1 MGDVDREEE
10 HTMDETKTLAG
21 KCMQIELKT
30 LPEST
35 VDRAKYFL
43 LDYIGVAARGALSD
57 SSKPVHTLVT
67 DLNATGKGA
76 VIIGTPLRAT
86 PTYAAIAN
94 GAAAHS
100 LEMDD
105 VTNEASLHPGVAI
118 MSAAFDAGYLGNAS
132 GGQFIE
138 AVVAGY
144 EVMIRLGICLNPSA
158 HYKQGFHP
166 TATCGTFGSAIA
178 AGKLLGLNRAEMV
191 NALGIAGSQTAGSM
205 EFLTGGAYTKRLHP
219 GWAAHAGI
227 IAALLAK
234 QGFTG
239 PDTIIEGQSGFLKAY
254 SPQSDLSKLFNDWGR
269 PYKIEQTSIKPHSCC
284 RYKQGPLDCILEIMR
299 RQSLKPKDIET
310 VTIAVLKTGVPI
322 VAEPKEVKY
331 NPKSVVDAQFSM
343 PFGAAVAILNGKATL
358 NEYVEKNLKDPAVR
372 EMMARVVCVQDDEIE
387 REFPK
392 KWPARVS
399 IKTKNGKEYST
410 RIDAPK
416 GDPENPLTWDE
427 LIEKFNTLSSPVFT
441 EGRIKEIV
449 TRVRHLETEKNMTSF
464 SEVLAVAR

>member
-1 MGDVDREEE
+1 
-10 HTMDETKTLAG
+10 MDETKTLAG
-21 KCMQIELKT
+21 KCMQIELKS
-30 LPEST
+30 LPGSA

-57 SSKPVHTLVT
+57 SSRPVHKLLT
-67 DLNATGKGA
+67 DLSATGKGA
-76 VIIGTPLRAT
+76 VIIGTPLKAA
-86 PTYAAIAN
+86 PAYAAVAN
-94 GAAAHS
+94 GAASHS

-105 VTNEASLHPGVAI
+105 VANEASLHPGVATI
-118 MSAAFDAGYLGNAS
+118 SAAFDAAYLGNAS

-144 EVMIRLGICLNPSA
+144 EVMIRLGICLNPTA

-166 TATCGTFGSAIA
+166 TATCGTFGAA
-178 AGKLLGLNRAEMV
+178 VTAGKLLGLNQAEMV
-191 NALGIAGSQTAGSM
+191 NALGIAGSQAAGSM

-219 GWAAHAGI
+219 GWAAHSGI
-227 IAALLAK
+227 VAALLAK
-234 QGFTG
+234 NGFTG

-254 SPQSDLSKLFNDWGR
+254 SSQSDLSKLFVDWGH

-299 RQSLKPKDIET
+299 RHSLKSEDIET

-331 NPKSVVDAQFSM
+331 HPKSVVDAQFSM
-343 PFGAAVAILNGKATL
+343 PFGAAVAILNGRATL
-358 NEYVEKNLKDPAVR
+358 NEYTEENLQAPAVR

-387 REFPK
+387 RDFPK
-392 KWPARVS
+392 KWSAKVS
-399 IKTKNGKEYST
+399 IKTKCGKTYST
-410 RIDAPK
+410 KIDSPK

-427 LIEKFNTLSSPVFT
+427 LIEKFNTLSSHVFK
-441 EGRIKEIV
+441 ESQIKEIV
-449 TRVRHLETEKNMTSF
+449 RRVRALENEKNMAAF
-464 SEVLAVAR
+464 SEMLAVAR